1 MSGFRTEGEAS
12 DAWSCPL
19 YWVDVWGARGGGR
32 GTEGVD
38 GPSNMQMKARSYT
51 SVCLSTLARAEG
63 MPTHQLAYTPARRG
77 ERSLGGRGERGQS
90 TSAFMFFYAL
100 SQRAFTGFCPC
111 LREVFVCSLENF
123 TLLSDG
129 AVWRG
134 CLVYKVWSEM
144 CMQLALIFFFFPL
157 PNTPPARH
165 AL

>member
-1 MSGFRTEGEAS
+1 MSCLASGLRGKQVMLGAALCIEWMCEG
-12 DAWSCPL
+12 P
-19 YWVDVWGARGGGR
+19 GGGR

-144 CMQLALIFFFFPL
+144 CMRLALIFFFFFSSP
-157 PNTPPARH
+157 
-165 AL
+165 